1 MKTFRNLFIKL
12 LFIIFLNGYAQILAQ
27 NQLPEEVSIFQL
39 DNGVKVM
46 LIENKALPM
55 IGINT
60 AVKVGSVYENYAT
73 SGMSHM
79 LEHLLFNGT
88 EKFTQR
94 ELYDATDLI
103 GGYNNANTSEFYT
116 NFMMV
121 TPTENIEKGIEIQ
134 TQMLFHSI
142 LPKENFKKEKGIV
155 LEEITKSLAEAD
167 EQLERNIISVI
178 YEGLSNSFPT
188 LGTYQTI
195 EHMQRDDVYNFYK
208 KYYIPNNMLVS
219 VVGNFNSKEML
230 KMIDK
235 YFGQIAPKEI
245 QESDFS
251 EVKDYFPKSDK
262 KYRFY
267 DGENEDV
274 RLFYQLS
281 ASFNYELSTLLETQL
296 PKLNDELKNFL
307 KKSNNIELSAKTF
320 LRTKPAVSYLEI
332 MLPISESNLAN
343 SLIDSISTFLE
354 NYIFSIQE
362 DELAKIITKERTAF
376 LMNIE
381 KPHMFGIYNADII
394 ANEGFEAV
402 LRKFNGNS
410 FKNASFELGRII
422 TISKPILLIQKPKVS
437 QTAEKQDSSNSEIK
451 TSQIP
456 QKSGNAQIIV
466 RQNPQSNLL
475 AIHILLKHKTEY
487 ENRFGENAA
496 FVWHEA
502 FKEHLKSEEFSNEI
516 AKNGIVLTSNDN
528 PFIPMDDIYLSDDF
542 GYIRIESLGD
552 NIPEVVNFMNKN
564 ILDFEPTEEEFNSA
578 VMSFQRGQMMKKTN
592 PAQTMFSLI
601 LDKTLYNSKIEKVKS
616 PLLFDTIKG
625 FGKRYFI
632 PQNMIISVVS
642 KLPTEEIEKLYS
654 DFKKSV
660 PKDFNSNPIE
670 KVTFRENQTPIETVE
685 KVKSP
690 RAFLYYGFIKQIEE
704 SEKSAILALS
714 LILQDKITFD
724 IREKQGLAYNMGVG
738 IELRENSAMFYINM
752 GSQNKNVEI
761 LTKQFPEKFTRK
773 YLGEITQEELTKRI
787 NMYLGKMM
795 FRRLSSINQGF
806 YLGESFYYQNDFEF
820 DSKVL
825 ENLKKV
831 TLAEV
836 QKVAD
841 KYLSPANE
849 IKIVV
854 KGEE

>member
-1 MKTFRNLFIKL
+1 MKTFQNSFIKL
-12 LFIIFLNGYAQILAQ
+12 LFIILSSSFTQFFAQ
-27 NQLPEEVSIFQL
+27 NQLPEEVSIYQL

-121 TPTENIEKGIEIQ
+121 TPAENIEKGIEIQ
-134 TQMLFHSI
+134 SQMLFHST
-142 LPKENFKKEKGIV
+142 LPKENFEKEKGIV
-155 LEEITKSLAEAD
+155 LEEITKSLADAD
-167 EQLERNIISVI
+167 EQLERNVISVI
-178 YEGLSNSFPT
+178 YEGLSNSLPT

-195 EHMQRDDVYNFYK
+195 KHMQRDDVYNFYK

-230 KMIDK
+230 KLIDK

-245 QESDFS
+245 QESNFT
-251 EVKDYFPKSDK
+251 EVENYFAKSDK

-267 DGENEDV
+267 DGENEDI

-281 ASFNYELSTLLETQL
+281 GNFNYELSTLVESQL
-296 PKLNDELKNFL
+296 PELNEELKNFL
-307 KKSNNIELSAKTF
+307 KKSNNIELSAKTS
-320 LRTKPAVSYLEI
+320 LRIKPAVNYLEI
-332 MLPISESNLAN
+332 MLPISESNLTN
-343 SLIDSISTFLE
+343 SLIDSVSSFLQK
-354 NYIFSIQE
+354 YSFSIKE
-362 DELAKIITKERTAF
+362 DELAKIITNERTEF

-394 ANEGFEAV
+394 ATEGFEAV
-402 LRKFNGNS
+402 LRKYDGNS
-410 FKNASFELGRII
+410 FKKAAFELGQIK
-422 TISKPILLIQKPKVS
+422 TISKPIVLIQKSKIN
-437 QTAEKQDSSNSEIK
+437 QTAEKKDLNSTEIK

-456 QKSGNAQIIV
+456 QKSGKAQIIV

-496 FVWHEA
+496 FIWHEA
-502 FKEHLKSEEFSNEI
+502 FKEHLKSEQFSKEI
-516 AKNGIVLTSNDN
+516 AKHGIVLTVNDN

-552 NIPEVVNFMNKN
+552 NIPEVINFMNKQ

-578 VMSFQRGQMMKKTN
+578 VNSFQRGQMMKKTN
-592 PAQTMFSLI
+592 PAQTMFSTI
-601 LDKTLYNSKIEKVKS
+601 LDKTLYNSKIGKVKS

-632 PQNMIISVVS
+632 PENMIISVVS
-642 KLPTEEIEKLYS
+642 KLSTEEIEKLYA

-660 PKDFNSNPIE
+660 PKDFNSNPIQ
-670 KVTFRENQTPIETVE
+670 KVTFRENQLPVEIVE

-690 RAFLYYGFIKQIEE
+690 RAFLYYGFLKQIEK

-714 LILQDKITFD
+714 LILQDKIIFD

-738 IELRENSAMFYINM
+738 IEVRENSAMFYINM
-752 GSQNKNVEI
+752 GSQNKNVDV
-761 LTKQFPEKFTRK
+761 LTKQFHEKFTKK
-773 YLGEITQEELTKRI
+773 YLGKITQEELTKRI

-806 YLGESFYYQNDFEF
+806 YLCESMYYENDFEY
-820 DSKVL
+820 DAKVL

>member
-1 MKTFRNLFIKL
+1 MKTFQNSFIKL
-12 LFIIFLNGYAQILAQ
+12 LFIILSSSFTQFFAQ
-27 NQLPEEVSIFQL
+27 NQLPEEVSIYQL

-121 TPTENIEKGIEIQ
+121 TPAENIEKGIEIQ
-134 TQMLFHSI
+134 SQMLFHST
-142 LPKENFKKEKGIV
+142 LPKENFEKEKGIV
-155 LEEITKSLAEAD
+155 LEEITKSLADAD
-167 EQLERNIISVI
+167 EQLERNVISVI
-178 YEGLSNSFPT
+178 YEGLSNSLPT

-195 EHMQRDDVYNFYK
+195 KHMQRDDVYNFYK

-230 KMIDK
+230 KLIDK

-245 QESDFS
+245 QESNFS
-251 EVKDYFPKSDK
+251 EVENYFAKSDK

-267 DGENEDV
+267 DGENEDI

-281 ASFNYELSTLLETQL
+281 GNFNYELSTLVESQL
-296 PKLNDELKNFL
+296 PELNEELKNFL
-307 KKSNNIELSAKTF
+307 KKSNNIELSAKTS
-320 LRTKPAVSYLEI
+320 LRIKPAVNYLEI
-332 MLPISESNLAN
+332 MLPISESNLTN
-343 SLIDSISTFLE
+343 SLIDSVSSFLQK
-354 NYIFSIQE
+354 YSFSIKE
-362 DELAKIITKERTAF
+362 DELAKIITNERTEF

-394 ANEGFEAV
+394 ATEGFEAV
-402 LRKFNGNS
+402 LRKYDGNS
-410 FKNASFELGRII
+410 FKKAAFELGQIK
-422 TISKPILLIQKPKVS
+422 TISKPIVLIQKSKIN
-437 QTAEKQDSSNSEIK
+437 QTAEKKDLNSTEIK

-456 QKSGNAQIIV
+456 QKSGKAQIIV

-496 FVWHEA
+496 FIWHEA
-502 FKEHLKSEEFSNEI
+502 FKEHLKSEQFSKEI
-516 AKNGIVLTSNDN
+516 AKHGIVLTVNDN

-552 NIPEVVNFMNKN
+552 NIPEVINFMNKQ

-578 VMSFQRGQMMKKTN
+578 VNSFQRGQMMKKTN
-592 PAQTMFSLI
+592 PAQTMFSTI
-601 LDKTLYNSKIEKVKS
+601 LDKTLYNSKIGKVKS

-632 PQNMIISVVS
+632 PENMIISVVS
-642 KLPTEEIEKLYS
+642 KLSTEEIEKLYA

-660 PKDFNSNPIE
+660 PKDFNSNPIQ
-670 KVTFRENQTPIETVE
+670 KVTFRENQLPVEIVE

-690 RAFLYYGFIKQIEE
+690 RAFLYYGFLKQIEK

-714 LILQDKITFD
+714 LILQDKIIFD

-738 IELRENSAMFYINM
+738 IEVRENSAMFYINM
-752 GSQNKNVEI
+752 GSQNKNVDV
-761 LTKQFPEKFTRK
+761 LTKQFHEKFTKK
-773 YLGEITQEELTKRI
+773 YLGKITQEELTKRI

-806 YLGESFYYQNDFEF
+806 YLCESMYYENDFEY
-820 DSKVL
+820 DAKVL

>member
-1 MKTFRNLFIKL
+1 MKTFQNSFIKL
-12 LFIIFLNGYAQILAQ
+12 LFIILSSSFTQFFAQ
-27 NQLPEEVSIFQL
+27 NQLPEEVSIYQL

-121 TPTENIEKGIEIQ
+121 TPAENIEKGIEIQ
-134 TQMLFHSI
+134 SQMLFHST
-142 LPKENFKKEKGIV
+142 LPKENFEKEKGIV
-155 LEEITKSLAEAD
+155 LEEITKSLADAD
-167 EQLERNIISVI
+167 EQLERNVISVI
-178 YEGLSNSFPT
+178 YEGLSNSLPT

-195 EHMQRDDVYNFYK
+195 KHMQRDDVYNFYK

-230 KMIDK
+230 NLIDK

-245 QESDFS
+245 QESNFT
-251 EVKDYFPKSDK
+251 EVENYFAKSDK

-267 DGENEDV
+267 DGENEDI

-281 ASFNYELSTLLETQL
+281 GNFNYELSTLVESQL
-296 PKLNDELKNFL
+296 PELNEELKNFL
-307 KKSNNIELSAKTF
+307 KKSNNIELSAKTS
-320 LRTKPAVSYLEI
+320 LRIKPAVNYLEI
-332 MLPISESNLAN
+332 MLPISEGNLTN
-343 SLIDSISTFLE
+343 SLIDSVSSFLQK
-354 NYIFSIQE
+354 YSFSIKE
-362 DELAKIITKERTAF
+362 DELAKIITNERTEF

-394 ANEGFEAV
+394 ATEGFEAV
-402 LRKFNGNS
+402 LRKYDGNS
-410 FKNASFELGRII
+410 FKKAAFELGQIK
-422 TISKPILLIQKPKVS
+422 TISKPIVLIQKSKIN
-437 QTAEKQDSSNSEIK
+437 QTAEKKDLNSTEIK

-456 QKSGNAQIIV
+456 QKSGKAQIIV

-496 FVWHEA
+496 FIWHEA
-502 FKEHLKSEEFSNEI
+502 FKEHLKSEQFSKEI
-516 AKNGIVLTSNDN
+516 AKHGIVLTVNDN

-552 NIPEVVNFMNKN
+552 NIPEVINFMNKQ

-578 VMSFQRGQMMKKTN
+578 VNSFQRGQMMKKTN
-592 PAQTMFSLI
+592 PAQTMFSTI
-601 LDKTLYNSKIEKVKS
+601 LDKTLYNSKIGKVKS

-632 PQNMIISVVS
+632 PENMIISVVS
-642 KLPTEEIEKLYS
+642 KLSTEEIEKLYA

-660 PKDFNSNPIE
+660 PKDFNSNPIQ
-670 KVTFRENQTPIETVE
+670 KVTFRENQLPVEIVE

-690 RAFLYYGFIKQIEE
+690 RAFLYYGFLKQIEK

-714 LILQDKITFD
+714 LILQDKIIFD

-738 IELRENSAMFYINM
+738 IEVRENSAMFYINM
-752 GSQNKNVEI
+752 GSQNKNVDV
-761 LTKQFPEKFTRK
+761 LTKQFHEKFTKK
-773 YLGEITQEELTKRI
+773 YLGKITQEELTKRI

-806 YLGESFYYQNDFEF
+806 YLCESMYYENDFEY
-820 DSKVL
+820 DAKVL